1 MFSVI
6 PWRAMRTHV
15 CLDMGCDPKQSVSQ
29 NSLSLRHCRFGSSCF
44 CSSFLKFFLMY
55 SVFTSNIINH
65 SFSSLGLCVC
75 CCFSLK
81 CSWSWC
87 PTSLHF
93 HPGWSIIPEIPILMI
108 YRDLA
113 ISPPHFYQTPFALF
127 CVETCVFTWKHFTCR
142 NSFFLASLS
151 NVVFA
156 KHILEQNINVGW
168 VEVVPW

>member
-1 MFSVI
+1 MKEIRGINFGLESLSRVFCSLMFSVI
-6 PWRAMRTHV
+6 PWHAVRTQV
-15 CLDMGCDPKQSVSQ
+15 CLDMGCDPKQSVCQ

-65 SFSSLGLCVC
+65 SFSSVGLCMC

-81 CSWSWC
+81 CSWPWC

-108 YRDLA
+108 CRDLA
-113 ISPPHFYQTPFALF
+113 ISPPHFYQTPFAL
-127 CVETCVFTWKHFTCR
+127 CVVSRPVSSLET
-142 NSFFLASLS
+142 LLM
-151 NVVFA
+151 
-156 KHILEQNINVGW
+156 
-168 VEVVPW
+168 